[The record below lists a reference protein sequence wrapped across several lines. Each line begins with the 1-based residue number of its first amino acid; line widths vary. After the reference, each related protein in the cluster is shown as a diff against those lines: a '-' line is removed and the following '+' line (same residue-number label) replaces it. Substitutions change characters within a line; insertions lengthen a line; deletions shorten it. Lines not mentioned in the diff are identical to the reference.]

1 MPVRVLGC
9 KEKLTV
15 DKLRRKRIDYNSRDP
30 QEAQRI
36 RFKNE
41 WGTSLVVE
49 WIRIH
54 LSLQGTQVRSL
65 ILENPTCCGATKPVG
80 HNYRVCPQEPASR
93 QLLKPLGLE
102 PVLHNKRRHHNKKS
116 SYCS

>member
-54 LSLQGTQVRSL
+54 LLVQGTQVRSRFWKIPHAAGQL
-65 ILENPTCCGATKPVG
+65 SLWATTTESAPKSLRVA
-80 HNYRVCPQEPASR
+80 NY
-93 QLLKPLGLE
+93 
-102 PVLHNKRRHHNKKS
+102 
-116 SYCS
+116 